1 MGSNTTQQIRRH
13 HNDTGRRR
21 RRLAAVAFVS
31 ALAVTACGGDD
42 DDSADFEAAADEPAS
57 EESAADGEFV
67 QSGDADD
74 TADATAQADTGAAGD
89 RGSVEPSIDPA
100 IDLGAI
106 GRDVII
112 EMTVSMTSDDIER
125 TVTAITTSASR
136 LGGGVAS
143 SDIDYGDPAQTDER
157 SGRAWIVVKVPP
169 ASVDRLLSGLDE
181 TGTVRSITQSAQ
193 DVTDQLVDLDVRI
206 RNARES
212 VDNVRAFMDRTEDLN
227 DLVALE
233 AELTRRQTDL
243 ERLEAQQRNLSDRVA
258 LSTITIEVVP
268 TTAVPEPEPEPEDEG
283 LAGALRDGWEAF
295 TGAAYAVVY
304 VLAALLP
311 FLLMGGIVVL
321 VLWWFARRR
330 TAAEPGHPAGAMPA
344 PRPADPDGGSEATE
358 HAHDDEPQPVG

>member
-1 MGSNTTQQIRRH
+1 MGSNTTHDTTIVTGTRPGRR
-13 HNDTGRRR
+13 RRR
-21 RRLAAVAFVS
+21 RRLAALTLVS
-31 ALAVTACGGDD
+31 TIALAACGGDD
-42 DDSADFEAAADEPAS
+42 DSSSFETAADEPAA
-57 EESAADGEFV
+57 EEPAADTDLVRTG
-67 QSGDADD
+67 QADDADAAIEAAPG
-74 TADATAQADTGAAGD
+74 TAAGGD
-89 RGSVEPSIDPA
+89 SPA

-125 TVTAITTSASR
+125 TVSAITTTASQ

-143 SDIDYGDPAQTDER
+143 SDIDYGDPAQPEQR
-157 SGRAWIVVKVPP
+157 AGRAWIVVKVPP
-169 ASVDRLLSGLDE
+169 AAVDRLLSGLDDA
-181 TGTVRSITQSAQ
+181 GTVRSINQSAQ

-212 VDNVRAFMDRTEDLN
+212 VANVREFMDRTENLN

-268 TTAVPEPEPEPEDEG
+268 PTAIPEPAPVPEDDG
-283 LAGALRDGWEAF
+283 LAGALRDGWGAF
-295 TGAAYAVVY
+295 TDALYAVVY

-311 FLLMGGIVVL
+311 FLVTGGIAL
-321 VLWWFARRR
+321 LGAWWLARRR
-330 TAAEPGHPAGAMPA
+330 TSATRSAPIAPQPVAGAHDDEA
-344 PRPADPDGGSEATE
+344 ADATDE
-358 HAHDDEPQPVG
+358 HEDEPQPVG